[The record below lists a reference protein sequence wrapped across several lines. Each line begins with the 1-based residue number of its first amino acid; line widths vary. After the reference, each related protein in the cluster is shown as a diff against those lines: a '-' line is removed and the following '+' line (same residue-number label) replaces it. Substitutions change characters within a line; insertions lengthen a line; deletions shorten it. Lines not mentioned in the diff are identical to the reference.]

1 MSSSGIRG
9 RIRWDLAKS
18 AVRSGSAAGNRRA
31 LEILLE
37 HSRKL
42 VPKDTGKLIHSGR
55 VEMNGEQG
63 RVVYETEYA
72 IIQHERTDF
81 AHPRGGQAKYLEDP
95 ANDSMV
101 QREMVNALGEQIRQA
116 LGN

>member
-1 MSSSGIRG
+1 M
-9 RIRWDLAKS
+9 
-18 AVRSGSAAGNRRA
+18 
-31 LEILLE
+31 
-37 HSRKL
+37 
-42 VPKDTGKLIHSGR
+42 
-55 VEMNGEQG
+55 
-63 RVVYETEYA
+63 
-72 IIQHERTDF
+72 RTDF